1 MLRGTNLEYAK
12 AYNLR
17 IVLETVRLHGPLSRA
32 EVARRTALTPQTISN
47 IVTRLLER
55 GLVKEAGTKQG
66 KVGSPSTQLEFNAHG
81 AFSIGFDLD
90 QKHLTGVLIDLNGV
104 VYRHF
109 RQSVNFP
116 SPAEALELMATVA
129 TTFSREQA
137 AENRVLGV
145 GVAFPGPIRVTER
158 AVVDNFV
165 NPDFF
170 PGWENVPVARQ
181 LSDLI
186 RLPVLLENN
195 ATAAAIGESFYGVGQ
210 GIANFFYV
218 FLGTGLG
225 GGVVLNGQPYHGQ
238 QGNAGEIGFI
248 PVGRDKGAVTRLGI
262 FFNLPW
268 VYRRLAAQGVHA
280 AAPQDLGALLERKNA
295 PLSAWLD
302 ELAGHLADAL
312 IGIEFSFDPEAVIFG
327 GVWPEP
333 LIDALLARLETLL
346 PPLRLAQKGYQ
357 PRLIRAEAG
366 EDAAALGVATLPI
379 YAAFAPNTAL
389 LAKSSS
395 APELPVPVERR

>member
-17 IVLETVRLHGPLSRA
+17 IVLETVRLHSPLSRA

-47 IVTRLLER
+47 IVTRLLEQ

-66 KVGSPSTQLEFNAHG
+66 KVGSPSTQLEFNAQG

-90 QKHLTGVLIDLNGV
+90 QKHLTGVLVDLNGV
-104 VYRHF
+104 VQQHF
-109 RQSVNFP
+109 RQPVDFP
-116 SPAEALELMATVA
+116 SPAEALELMAEVT

-145 GVAFPGPIRVTER
+145 GVAFPGPIRITER
-158 AVVDNFV
+158 AVADNFV

-181 LSDLI
+181 LSDLVG
-186 RLPVLLENN
+186 LPVFLENN

-210 GIANFFYV
+210 GIDTFFYV

-248 PVGRDKGAVTRLGI
+248 PIGRDKNEVTRLGI

-268 VYRRLAAQGVHA
+268 VYERLAAQGVHA
-280 AAPQDLGALLERKNA
+280 ASPQDLGALLEQENA
-295 PLSAWLD
+295 PLSAWLG

-379 YAAFAPNTAL
+379 YAALAPNPSL

-395 APELPVPVERR
+395 TPESLIPVERR